1 MLHKRKY
8 YPFFVLLMICC
19 HLLTAQPPAAQKKID
34 TIAMPS
40 ISSTVKVGEIVIAG
54 NKKTKKSI
62 ILREIPFKSGEEY
75 SLDEIVKKFETARR
89 QLMNTALF
97 NAVIVAAKNIEG
109 NPPAGQ
115 VSKIDVI
122 VEVRERWYLFPVPYF
137 VPVDRNLNQWIV
149 ENRASFDRVD
159 YGLNLF
165 YNNATGT
172 NDKLSIGLIRGYTK
186 RFSFG
191 YDRLYIDKKL
201 KWGMKFT
208 FATGKNREVNYNT
221 INNKQV
227 FIKDENQ
234 YLRKFINTSA
244 ELTYRKAINT
254 RHSFGIGYVSELLMD
269 TVVSLNPFYFTSGRN
284 SIRFPSIYYTLNYSN
299 VNNIAYP
306 TKGYVAQVSIKKNGF
321 NSTINVWQLYVK
333 GLASWPISAKTF
345 FHLNVYGGIKL
356 PFRQP
361 YFNQRLFGYGDVYM
375 QGFEYYVVDGV
386 AGGYLKTTLNH
397 ELLNLTIKAPAG
409 KKGKELQRIPFRIF
423 GKVYG
428 NSGYVHN
435 PQPGDNSL
443 SNKILY
449 AGGFGIDI
457 LTFYDI
463 TIKLDYSFN
472 SLRQNGLFLHRKTTF

>member
-109 NPPAGQ
+109 NPPSGQ
-115 VSKIDVI
+115 ASKIDVI

-269 TVVSLNPFYFTSGRN
+269 TVVSLNPFYFTSGRK

-386 AGGYLKTTLNH
+386 ACGYLKTTLS
-397 ELLNLTIKAPAG
+397 
-409 KKGKELQRIPFRIF
+409 
-423 GKVYG
+423 Y
-428 NSGYVHN
+428 
-435 PQPGDNSL
+435 
-443 SNKILY
+443 
-449 AGGFGIDI
+449 
-457 LTFYDI
+457 
-463 TIKLDYSFN
+463 
-472 SLRQNGLFLHRKTTF
+472 